1 MQRYKIL
8 WADDEIELLKPH
20 VLFLTEKE
28 CDVTAV
34 NSGVEA
40 YELIKEEDFDI
51 VFLDESMPGMTGL
64 ETLEKIQELKPN
76 VPVVMITKNEEEHL
90 MEEAI
95 GAKISDYLIKP
106 INPKQV
112 LLSIKKLLDNKRLVS
127 ERTNT
132 KYQREFQGISMVYN
146 DIITYEEWGEVYK
159 KLVYHEIEI
168 DNTEYRSMREVLEM
182 QKSEANTNFTK
193 FITRNY
199 EDWVNGDDFDKPL
212 MSNELMQERV
222 FPCLGEQKVFFIVID
237 NLRFDQWKVFES
249 IINPYFKTELEDV
262 YFSIL
267 PTTTQYARNSIFSG
281 MMPLEISKKYPQ
293 YWVNEED
300 EGGKNNFEGELL
312 AENIKRAGLQINHSY
327 HKILNPEAGNS
338 LVDNLSN
345 LLHNDLNVIV
355 YNFVDMLSHARTDLA
370 VIKELAKDEAAYRS
384 LAKSWLEHS
393 SFLALLK
400 GLQKENVK
408 VIITTDHGTIRV
420 KKPVK
425 IVGDRKTNSNLR
437 YKTGRNLSYNEKDV
451 FVCKDPEAFKLPKQN
466 MTSTFVFT
474 KADDYFVYPNNY
486 NHYVKAYNDSFQH
499 GGISLEEMIIP
510 FIELTPRK

>member
-20 VLFLTEKE
+20 ILFLTEKE
-28 CDVTAV
+28 CDITAV

-40 YELIKEEDFDI
+40 YDLVKQEDFDLI
-51 VFLDESMPGMTGL
+51 FLDESMPGMTGL
-64 ETLEKIQELKPN
+64 ETLEKIQAIKSTI
-76 VPVVMITKNEEEHL
+76 PVVMITKNEEEHL

-95 GAKISDYLIKP
+95 GQKISDYLIKP
-106 INPKQV
+106 INPKQI
-112 LLSIKKLLDNKRLVS
+112 LLTIKKLLDNKRLVS

-132 KYQREFQGISMVYN
+132 KYQREFQQISMVYN
-146 DIITYEEWGEVYK
+146 DIITYEEWVDVYK

-182 QKSEANTNFTK
+182 QKNEANNNFTR
-193 FITRNY
+193 FITNNY

-212 MSNELMQERV
+212 LSHELMQERV
-222 FPCLGEQKVFFIVID
+222 FPCLEDQKVFFIVVD

-267 PTTTQYARNSIFSG
+267 PTTTQYARNAIFSG
-281 MMPLEISKKYPQ
+281 LMPLDISKKYPQ
-293 YWVNEED
+293 YWVNEDD

-312 AENIKRAGLQINHSY
+312 AEQIKREKLSISHSY
-327 HKILNPEAGNS
+327 HKILTPEAGNA

-393 SFLALLK
+393 SLLALLK
-400 GLQKENVK
+400 KLQKHKVK

-437 YKTGRNLSYNEKDV
+437 YKTAKNLSYNEKEA
-451 FVCKDPEAFKLPKQN
+451 FTCKYPEKFKLPKQN
-466 MTSTFVFT
+466 MTSSYVFAT
-474 KADDYFVYPNNY
+474 NDDYFVYQNNY
-486 NHYVKAYNDSFQH
+486 NQYVKAYSDSFQH
-499 GGISLEEMIIP
+499 GGVSLEEMIIP
-510 FIELTPRK
+510 FIELVPR